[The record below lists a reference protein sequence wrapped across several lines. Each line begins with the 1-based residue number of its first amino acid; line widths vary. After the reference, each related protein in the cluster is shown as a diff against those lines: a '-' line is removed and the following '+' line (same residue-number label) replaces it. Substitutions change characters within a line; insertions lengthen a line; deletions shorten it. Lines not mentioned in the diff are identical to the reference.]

1 MSRLF
6 VKRHD
11 RTDLGSTMISDG
23 GIRMKTIL
31 FVEDDRTLRE
41 NISELLRAEGF
52 RVIAFES
59 DVGVIDEVAR
69 ELPDLVLLDIG
80 LGADSEGGLM
90 LCSELR
96 RRWLSLPLV
105 FFTSH
110 DQDFDKISGMRIGA
124 DDYVTKN
131 ESLSY
136 LIVRIKA
143 LLRRFAVIRQ
153 ELDPPPAIRTLGLLT
168 LDMNVLSASWRDCAL
183 HLTLTQF
190 WLLHALASNPGQVQD
205 HAELMRAANLRRV
218 EPNTIAAHIKSIR
231 REIKRIDPEFSSIK
245 TERGLGYR
253 WITS

>member
-1 MSRLF
+1 
-6 VKRHD
+6 
-11 RTDLGSTMISDG
+11 
-23 GIRMKTIL
+23 MKTIL

-41 NISELLRAEGF
+41 NVSELLRAEGF
-52 RVIAFES
+52 RVIAFET

-69 ELPDLVLLDIG
+69 VLPDLVLLDIG
-80 LGADSEGGLM
+80 LGADSEAGLM

-96 RRWLSLPLV
+96 RRWSSLPLV

-143 LLRRFAVIRQ
+143 LLRRVDVIRH
-153 ELDPPPAIRTLGLLT
+153 ELDPPPAILSLGQLT
-168 LDMNVLSASWRDCAL
+168 LDMNVLRAFWHDHAL
-183 HLTLTQF
+183 NLTLTQF
-190 WLLHALASNPGQVQD
+190 WLLNALASNPGQVRD
-205 HAELMRAANLRRV
+205 HAELMRAAKLRRV
-218 EPNTIAAHIKSIR
+218 EPNTIAAHVKSIR
-231 REIKRIDPEFSSIK
+231 REFQRFDPDFSSIR

-253 WITS
+253 WVAS